1 MTTEPRLKSGCVG
14 VVCVIDLIGWEV
26 GGRSLDSPVV
36 WSRWG
41 RGTAGTGAAC
51 RRGCAAPASWSPART
66 GSAEETIHPSTDGS
80 VHRGNPSERRYLDGD
95 LELVQRADVLHQHGD
110 DKLMRNTL
118 KNKPI
123 PIFFRLKYQL
133 QLGSYCCSEVF
144 VCVVVLTSL

>member
-1 MTTEPRLKSGCVG
+1 MFPWQQNLYWSLAASVQF
-14 VVCVIDLIGWEV
+14 GWEA

-66 GSAEETIHPSTDGS
+66 GSAAETIDPS
-80 VHRGNPSERRYLDGD
+80 VHRGERQVRGVTAGFYLDGD

-123 PIFFRLKYQL
+123 HSFFRLKYQL
-133 QLGSYCCSEVF
+133 QLGSFFFCSF
-144 VCVVVLTSL
+144 YLLQF